1 MQTKYD
7 SYYLGGYKKKTLQ
20 FLNYLKSKDPEKHF
34 HNRSETSVRKEKDRD
49 RPLDLKSATEKLK
62 RGEYKGSVEHFAK
75 DIRHMFGA
83 ALKNYQKGNP
93 IYNCADTL
101 LAEFEKHYGKYQKK
115 MREYEN
121 KDNNEHR
128 HRRRHRD
135 RERRRDKRQNSVN
148 DEKKQRR
155 SQPNDPQ
162 KRKRKLSQL
171 KKGETQ
177 NQKNTTNVNNLEN
190 ETTRNNK
197 LNEEIETESNIKKK
211 KRTNQEN
218 NKNNSNSNNNANSNN
233 LDEKAAYSKLN
244 ELMPQSYQ
252 MDQKFDVGENF
263 QDVQNIIQ
271 QAFSE
276 KFGSPEYIQK
286 LTMAFK
292 LTKEIQ
298 NTLLMLCYEV
308 LPFPMALLEL
318 VDSVDPPFPSF
329 NKNEFGSF
337 SFEFEEPKNLSKSKT
352 QKNNQP
358 NETGD
363 QGLNKEDQDQGN
375 DDDDEALFSQTDI
388 VKLGLEINRLSELN
402 KVKITN
408 FITNKLY
415 DKDVDSEENMMQVDL
430 FTMSTRKLIQLKKF
444 VKKIIKLEEKR
455 RITKKEEKELE
466 EIDKQLEKLN

>member
-7 SYYLGGYKKKTLQ
+7 SYYLSGYKKKTFQ
-20 FLNYLKSKDPEKHF
+20 FLNYLKSKDPDKHF
-34 HNRSETSVRKEKDRD
+34 HYRSGINTRKEKDRD
-49 RPLDLKSATEKLK
+49 RPLDLKSVTEKLK

-75 DIRHMFGA
+75 DIRYMFGT
-83 ALKNYQKGNP
+83 ALKKYQKGNP
-93 IYNCADTL
+93 IYNSADTL
-101 LAEFEKHYGKYQKK
+101 LTEFEKHNGRYQKK

-121 KDNNEHR
+121 RDNREHSHR
-128 HRRRHRD
+128 HRHRD
-135 RERRRDKRQNSVN
+135 RERRRDKRQNSVQ
-148 DEKKQRR
+148 DEKKQKR

-162 KRKRKLSQL
+162 SRKRKLSEL
-171 KKGETQ
+171 KKLETHNTNNSKQ
-177 NQKNTTNVNNLEN
+177 ENGTTQINKLNEQILTESNLKKKKRKNQDNNNSNVNNLD
-190 ETTRNNK
+190 
-197 LNEEIETESNIKKK
+197 ES
-211 KRTNQEN
+211 
-218 NKNNSNSNNNANSNN
+218 
-233 LDEKAAYSKLN
+233 AAYSKLN

-263 QDVQNIIQ
+263 QDIQNIIQ

-337 SFEFEEPKNLSKSKT
+337 SFEFEELKNLSKKKA

-358 NETGD
+358 NEIGD
-363 QGLNKEDQDQGN
+363 QSLIKDDQDNNNN
-375 DDDDEALFSQTDI
+375 DDDDDEVLFSQKEI
-388 VKLGLEINRLSELN
+388 IKLGLEINKLSELN

-408 FITNKLY
+408 FIANKLY
-415 DKDVDSEENMMQVDL
+415 NDDDKDVDSEENMMQVDL

-444 VKKIIKLEEKR
+444 VKKIIKLEEKK